1 VARAAGEQLADAH
14 PGGRVVVAHDTRF
27 LGERLAREAASVLAG
42 AGLRVTLVA
51 GAVPTPVVAH
61 AIRQRRAVAGLVLT
75 ASHNPPEYQ
84 GVKLLTGQG
93 AAAPTE
99 LTQEVERRTQTWLR
113 HAQPPRGSVA
123 RSVDVLEPYLR
134 DVFPQLDG
142 AAFRGSGLRV
152 VYDALHG
159 SGAGVLDEL
168 LRRLG
173 VEVHVR
179 RSAPDPCFGG
189 VAPEP
194 EPEQLTA
201 LARELRRGRGARLG
215 LATDGDADRFAVVDT
230 GGRILDASESL
241 ALLVDHLARTGRAH
255 KAIALSS
262 AVGSLP
268 ERVASWHGL
277 GVERDAVGFKHL
289 APALEQGRVD
299 LAGDESGGFVLRGFG
314 YDKDGI
320 LAGGLVAELAATLR
334 GPLRRRLAELQRRC
348 GPCVWCRTA
357 VPAGPRVAERLEG
370 LESDPPQRIAGVAV
384 RGIQTSDGLRL
395 ELADGFVQWRSSGTE
410 PLVRIYAEAPD
421 DPRLGRRLR
430 AAARLLGVGW
440 RQPARP
446 R

>member
-1 VARAAGEQLADAH
+1 VGECLADVH
-14 PGGRVVVAHDTRF
+14 PGGSVVVARDTRF
-27 LGERLAREAASVLAG
+27 LGERLAQEAASVLAG
-42 AGLRVTLVA
+42 AGLRVRLAA
-51 GAVPTPVVAH
+51 GAVPTPVAAH
-61 AIRQRRAVAGLVLT
+61 AIRRRRAVAGLVLT

-84 GVKLLTGQG
+84 GVKLLTGLG
-93 AAAPTE
+93 AAAPSA
-99 LTQEVERRTQTWLR
+99 LTREVERRTHAWLR
-113 HAQPPRGSVA
+113 GKQPPRGPLV
-123 RSVDVLEPYLR
+123 RPVDVLEPYLR
-134 DVFPQLDG
+134 GLVSQLDG
-142 AAFRGSGLRV
+142 AALRSSGLRV

-173 VEVHVR
+173 VDVGVR
-179 RSAPDPCFGG
+179 RSAPDPGFGG
-189 VAPEP
+189 FAPEP
-194 EPEQLTA
+194 GHEQLRP
-201 LARELRRGRGARLG
+201 LAQELRRGRGARLG
-215 LATDGDADRFAVVDT
+215 LATDGDADRFAAVDA

-255 KAIALSS
+255 KGIVLSS

-299 LAGDESGGFVLRGFG
+299 LAGDESGGFALRGFG

-320 LAGGLVAELAATLR
+320 LAAGLVAELAATL
-334 GPLRRRLAELQRRC
+334 GAPLRRRLAELQKRC
-348 GPCVWCRTA
+348 GPCVWCCTA
-357 VPAGPRVAERLEG
+357 VAAHPRVSERLER
-370 LESDPPQRIAGVAV
+370 LASDPPERIAGVAV
-384 RGIQTSDGLRL
+384 HRVQTSDGLRL

-410 PLVRIYAEAPD
+410 PLIRIYAEAPHD
-421 DPRLGRRLR
+421 RTLERRLR

-440 RQPARP
+440 RQPGRP